1 MHLNVIYL
9 KKNKKTT
16 KNVELI
22 YSDKII
28 FCQNLCLRTKYAK
41 YRIASLA
48 SLFEEWNLS
57 KK

>member
-28 FCQNLCLRTKYAK
+28 FCQNLCLRTQNAK

>member
-9 KKNKKTT
+9 KKNKKKT

-48 SLFEEWNLS
+48 SLFEEPALE
-57 KK
+57 